1 MTRTD
6 RFRRL
11 EREEFDAI
19 VVGAGIGGLTCA
31 GMLARRGMSVLVLDR
46 HYVAGGNATIFK
58 RPGYEFDIG
67 IHYLGQANPGGFMPR
82 ILDAAGA
89 RGVAFRQMD
98 PDGFDTLVYP
108 NRELRVPQG
117 IERYHERL
125 LQAFPGE
132 ERAINANTKLIRQV
146 FGLTSLGANPKSA
159 LRTLARSWLAL
170 RNSSSTLAG
179 FLSRYTRNAELTA
192 VLGGEGGDYA
202 VPPSRASVLM
212 HAGLMAHYLDQGA
225 WYPEGGG
232 QIMSD
237 RLAESIERNG
247 GKILLSSS
255 VERIV
260 VENGHVSG
268 VVFSNKHLGRVQ
280 VRAKTVIANSDI
292 KHTLLELLSSDDVS
306 KKTRTRAKGW
316 KMAPALAALYLG
328 VKKEALG
335 SRSANT
341 NYWIY
346 ANHDLEGQYAEVE
359 QGGFPREPFLFVS
372 LASLKDPNNRRIA
385 PPGIVNLQLM
395 SLAPSN
401 PEAWGTTA
409 EEVASGEYSD
419 NPRYREKKAEYAERL
434 LRAARPVF
442 PDLARHIDFSELA
455 TPITH
460 SRYTSSTGGT
470 SYGIAATPDQFLW
483 KRPGHRTEIPGLYL
497 CGASTRAGHGIMGAM
512 MGGLMAAGAI
522 VGGKLVEETLSG
534 GATRDPEVAN
544 EPRHRS
550 DPAPLRAST
559 P

>member
-1 MTRTD
+1 MLRPD

-11 EREEFDAI
+11 ESEEFDAI
-19 VVGAGIGGLTCA
+19 VVGAGIGGLTTA
-31 GMLARRGMSVLVLDR
+31 ALLARRGTSVLVLDR

-58 RPGYEFDIG
+58 RPGYEFDVG
-67 IHYLGQANPGGFMPR
+67 IHYLGQANPDGFMPR
-82 ILDAAGA
+82 ILDGAGA
-89 RGVAFRQMD
+89 RGVHFRRMD

-117 IERYHERL
+117 IDRYRERL
-125 LQAFPGE
+125 LQAFPNE
-132 ERAINANTKLIRQV
+132 QRAIDANTKLIRQV
-146 FGLTSLGANPKSA
+146 LGLTSLGANPKSA

-170 RNSSSTLAG
+170 RNSSSTLG
-179 FLSRYTRNAELTA
+179 QFLGRYTKSAELAA
-192 VLGGEGGDYA
+192 VLAGEGGDYA

-212 HAGLMAHYLDQGA
+212 HAGLMAHYLAEGA
-225 WYPEGGG
+225 YYPEGGG

-260 VENGHVSG
+260 VENGRVSG
-268 VVFSNKHLGRVQ
+268 AVFSNKHLGRVR
-280 VRAKTVIANSDI
+280 VRARTVIANSDI
-292 KHTLLELLSSDDVS
+292 KHTLLELLSPEDVS
-306 KKTRTRAKGW
+306 RKTRTRATEW

-335 SRSANT
+335 TRTANT

-346 ANHDLEGQYAEVE
+346 ANHDIEAQYSEVSKGAFPE
-359 QGGFPREPFLFVS
+359 QPFLFVS
-372 LASLKDPNNRRIA
+372 LASLKDPGNRRIA

-395 SLAPSN
+395 SLAPSE

-409 EEVASGEYSD
+409 DEVRSGEYHD
-419 NPRYREKKAEYAERL
+419 NPRYRELKAEYSERL

-442 PDLARHIDFSELA
+442 PDLARHVDFHELA

-470 SYGIAATPDQFLW
+470 SYGIAATPEQFLW
-483 KRPGHRTEIPGLYL
+483 RRPGPKTEIPGLYL

-512 MGGLMAAGAI
+512 MGGLMAAGSI

-534 GATRDPEVAN
+534 RTTPDREVASAL
-544 EPRHRS
+544 RDRS
-550 DPAPLRAST
+550 DPAPLPVST